1 METKDTSW
9 IKPGMS
15 VRIGKLSQHL
25 DPNSQLK
32 FSKNSGATGSVT
44 GVDKDYATLYISAN
58 ITCGKPPQEKV
69 PLEQCEKI

>member
-15 VRIGKLSQHL
+15 VRIGKFAQHIDNL
-25 DPNSQLK
+25 LK

-44 GVDKDYATLYISAN
+44 NVDKDYATLYISAN
-58 ITCGKPPQEKV
+58 IMRGKPPQEKV

>member
-15 VRIGKLSQHL
+15 VRIGKFAQHL
-25 DPNSQLK
+25 DPNSPLK

-44 GVDKDYATLYISAN
+44 NVDKDYATLYISAN
-58 ITCGKPPQEKV
+58 IMRGKPPQEKV